1 MQEAREEEKKKKKQQ
16 NLFKGLKFFLN
27 RETNIESLTF
37 VIRACRGEVSWQG
50 AVLGCIA
57 GSCYVQGYNFQR
69 FCVMRSCDK
78 LVITLLQ

>member
-37 VIRACRGEVSWQG
+37 VIRACRGEVSRQG
-50 AVLGCIA
+50 AGVYTRFLLCA
-57 GSCYVQGYNFQR
+57 GLHFLKILCYE
-69 FCVMRSCDK
+69 K
-78 LVITLLQ
+78 LYVYD